1 MLFSSPWPRVG
12 CQRKLIYWFRFGKK
26 RFKECEGKKADKSGH
41 QESNHIR
48 IYSYRLRS
56 PPYLLIS
63 WPFSLVHSLERD
75 FSFRVIRSTL
85 PPWNPRLGQ
94 RVVWS
99 NDLKIL
105 YRLVGSNLKN
115 PGNRSLSSPH
125 WSDTRALHPR
135 ILYYGASGIS
145 CSPHLLLYQENI
157 KVCLRRFNEAHPW
170 AEEFDVVGLSDQ
182 RIQ

>member
-1 MLFSSPWPRVG
+1 MDITLLRGCHEREYLHDFFISSQIFLSAYAAACYFPLPDHVLAVNENEYTGLDSEKR
-12 CQRKLIYWFRFGKK
+12 

-94 RVVWS
+94 RVV
-99 NDLKIL
+99 
-105 YRLVGSNLKN
+105 
-115 PGNRSLSSPH
+115 
-125 WSDTRALHPR
+125 
-135 ILYYGASGIS
+135 
-145 CSPHLLLYQENI
+145 
-157 KVCLRRFNEAHPW
+157 
-170 AEEFDVVGLSDQ
+170 
-182 RIQ
+182 